1 MPEAAGSLQTQL
13 LDALKSIPDPELGVN
28 IVDLGL
34 VYDVAFENGCV
45 VVTYTLTTMG
55 CGIGPILESQM
66 REVLSGLPGVSEVI
80 PKLVMEPRWTR
91 DRMSPKA
98 RAVVGDRELRP
109 PNIDSLWDRLLP
121 REAPPTGAA

>member
-1 MPEAAGSLQTQL
+1 MPGRRTMPEAAGSLQTQL

-55 CGIGPILESQM
+55 CGIGP
-66 REVLSGLPGVSEVI
+66 VI

-91 DRMSPKA
+91 DRMSPKV